1 MVESEQ
7 LKLPSHL
14 PYVQPYTVAIM
25 QTNRVSHDSYN
36 VHGLFDTNAWD
47 YDRNVVKVN
56 DDPINILYKICGTA
70 L

>member
-36 VHGLFDTNAWD
+36 VHGLFDIRMHET
-47 YDRNVVKVN
+47 VTET
-56 DDPINILYKICGTA
+56 L
-70 L
+70 